1 MKSRRP
7 LLAYGLALLVV
18 ALDQLS
24 KYWVTVIFD
33 LPNKHTVA
41 VLPFF
46 DLTYVPNPGVSFGL
60 FQADN
65 GQEWIKW
72 ALVGFSAVVVAI
84 LAIWVKGA
92 RRNWS
97 AVSIGLIM
105 GGALGNLIDRV
116 RFGHVTDFLDF
127 SKLHFRYVFNVA
139 DAAINVGI
147 AILLIETFLAPDRR
161 KAATS

>member
-97 AVSIGLIM
+97 AVSIGLGAGLEIASGGM
-105 GGALGNLIDRV
+105 GSPTSCGVDSSCKYSG
-116 RFGHVTDFLDF
+116 VTPRDL
-127 SKLHFRYVFNVA
+127 
-139 DAAINVGI
+139 AAK
-147 AILLIETFLAPDRR
+147 ATFLALHADFEDSLRLR
-161 KAATS
+161 CL